1 MHAMDKACR
10 KAGMAS
16 SVRNTFLK
24 LMAPALIAGMAF
36 TVAAAPARAADFPGG
51 KPVSLVVPFPA
62 GGGTDFIGRLL
73 ASEMGK
79 ALNTT
84 IVVENKG
91 GANSNIGT
99 AYVTQARPDG
109 YTLLVS
115 GVGIATNQGLYSKL
129 PYKLDQLD
137 QVAVLAFGSDVLVT
151 APTFPAKTLA
161 EFVELVHKQPG
172 KYSYASSGNGT
183 TGHLGMEMLKQRAKL
198 DIMHVPYN
206 GGSAAINDVLAGRV
220 DVLFVNQDTA
230 LPHVRAGKLRALA
243 IGSAQRNPTYPDTPT
258 VAESG
263 YPGFSSEYWFGLS
276 APAGLP
282 PPVFQKLF
290 EATRS
295 AMQSPAIQEKLGAVG
310 LVIPPLTDRQQF
322 VTLVQAEVQKWGE
335 VVRVSG
341 ARID

>member
-1 MHAMDKACR
+1 MHAVDKACR

-51 KPVSLVVPFPA
+51 KPISLVVPFPA

-84 IVVENKG
+84 IVVEKKG

-129 PYKLDQLD
+129 PYKLNQLD

-282 PPVFQKLF
+282 PSVFQKLF

-322 VTLVQAEVQKWGE
+322 VTLVEAEVQKWGE

-341 ARID
+341 A

>member
-1 MHAMDKACR
+1 MFR
-10 KAGMAS
+10 KTCA
-16 SVRNTFLK
+16 
-24 LMAPALIAGMAF
+24 ALAL
-36 TVAAAPARAADFPGG
+36 AAALPSAHAAFPDR
-51 KPVSLVVPFPA
+51 PITLIVPFPA
-62 GGGTDFIGRLL
+62 GGPTDIVGRV
-73 ASEMGK
+73 AAAK
-79 ALNTT
+79 AGEILGQQ
-84 IVVENKG
+84 IVVENRT
-91 GANSNIGT
+91 GASGTIGMAAT
-99 AYVTQARPDG
+99 ARAKPDG
-109 YTLLVS
+109 YTVGLATVS
-115 GVGIATNQGLYSKL
+115 THGTAPHLFPN
-129 PYKLDQLD
+129 
-137 QVAVLAFGSDVLVT
+137 LAYDPVKDFTPISNLVT
-151 APTFPAKTLA
+151 SPNILSVNPSFPAKTLA
-161 EFVELVHKQPG
+161 EFVALVHKEPG

-243 IGSAQRNPTYPDTPT
+243 IGSAKRNPTYPDTPT

-276 APAGLP
+276 APAGVP
-282 PPVFQKLF
+282 APVFQQLF
-290 EATRS
+290 EATRT

-310 LVIPPLTDRQQF
+310 LVIPQLTDRKQF
-322 VTLVQAEVQKWGE
+322 VTLVDAEVEKWGE